1 MGGVE
6 EGGPIVA
13 RRWRGVVVVVVVVM
27 WGGHDNI

>member
-13 RRWRGVVVVVVVVM
+13 RRWRGVVVVVVVM